1 MRPWILAIVVFLIAP
16 RGIDAQGVPK
26 FEVQYSP
33 IQLEGPARQGIYLG
47 GVGRA
52 AAYFGQETGSL
63 EAWAWPVKLL
73 HEFEL
78 SFKIDDYSEPIP
90 GASVA
95 RRVIV
100 RPELMTVV
108 YSHATFTVKQHL
120 LVPLHEPG
128 VIVLLD
134 VEAVKPLEIVAS
146 FKADLD
152 LMWPAGIG
160 GQYAF
165 WWNERKVFLLSE
177 SRREYNGYIGSPFA
191 YEGSTHPAHA
201 APDAPSVFKVPVDP
215 ETTGTH
221 FIPIVIAGG
230 IMPRDTL
237 NVLYERLLANAEHY
251 YIERLEH
258 ARHIR
263 EDFASVQTP
272 DPSIDLALEW
282 AKVNLDESLACN
294 PDLGCGMV
302 AGYGPSGRGRRPG
315 FGWFFGGDASINIL
329 GLLPYGGFAV
339 AKAGLDFQ
347 RRYRRASDG
356 KLPHE
361 VTQSAMR
368 TREDWFEDFPY
379 GYYHADTTPYWVVAL
394 WQYFLQTAD
403 TAFVHQ
409 NWPAVI
415 DAYRWGL
422 SADTDGDMIADNT
435 GGGLGAVEVGAIGA
449 GLHQDIYLAG
459 VWVASLRATA
469 DLAMAMDETEL
480 AREASANLDT
490 ALRNLDREY
499 YVEDDD
505 LYAFGVLEGGRTNAA
520 ITVWPATALS
530 FGLLD
535 LDHAQGNLDALASH
549 QLLADWGA
557 RMLSADNELFDP
569 MQYNMGTV
577 WGFVTGFASWAMFN
591 YDRPQGGFAALWAN
605 TRSTFYDA
613 LGRNPELQSGAY
625 RRTLDTTV
633 PHQFFATSMIPTPL
647 FRGLFGL
654 AADAP
659 AHLLLFAPRLPGD
672 WESAAVRNY
681 PIGSQRIDVEV
692 ERLEHV
698 VLGEGD
704 SAVRG
709 SELLARFRLRDR
721 GSDLSV
727 RFAPTL
733 PPGSRVVRVA
743 VNDRPVEFEELR
755 TAFSTTVDVDLSV
768 GDYGSTAAVFYE
780 PGISVAPRRPEPAEG
795 SPSREVRI
803 ISYTYDDDREVY
815 LLRVEGRGGQT
826 YNIDVVSP
834 WSVPSDVSGGQLSEA
849 GSGRYTLYVRFDG
862 EPDSW
867 QIQEIRF
874 RN

>member
-1 MRPWILAIVVFLIAP
+1 MRPWILALIICLSAP
-16 RGIDAQGVPK
+16 CGVGAQGVPK
-26 FEVQYSP
+26 FRIQYSP
-33 IQLEGPARQGIYLG
+33 IQLEGPARPGIYLG
-47 GVGRA
+47 GVGREA
-52 AAYFGQETGSL
+52 AFFGQETGSL

-78 SFKIDDYSEPIP
+78 SFKIDDYSEPIL

-120 LVPLHEPG
+120 LVPLNEPG

-165 WWNERKVFLLSE
+165 WWNERKAFLLSE

-201 APDAPSVFKVPVDP
+201 APDAPSVFKVAVDA
-215 ETTGTH
+215 ETAASQ
-221 FIPIVIAGG
+221 FIPIVITGG

-237 NVLYERLLANAEHY
+237 NALYERLLSNAEGY
-251 YIERLEH
+251 YLERVEH
-258 ARHIR
+258 ARRIR
-263 EDFASVQTP
+263 EEFASTETP

-294 PDLGCGMV
+294 ADLGCGMV

-329 GLLPYGGFAV
+329 GILPYGGFEV
-339 AKAGLDFQ
+339 ARAGIDFQ

-356 KLPHE
+356 KMPHE

-379 GYYHADTTPYWVVAL
+379 PYYHADTTPYWVVAL

-403 TAFVHQ
+403 TTFVQQ
-409 NWPAVI
+409 NWQAVV

-469 DLAMAMDETEL
+469 DLAVAMGDADL
-480 AREASANLDT
+480 AREASDDFDT

-499 YVEDDD
+499 YVEDGN
-505 LYAFGVLEGGRTNAA
+505 LYAFGVLEGGLTNAA
-520 ITVWPATALS
+520 ITVWPATALT

-535 LDHAQGNLDALASH
+535 ADHAQGNLDALASH
-549 QLLADWGA
+549 QLLSDWGA

-577 WGFVTGFASWAMFN
+577 WGFVTGFASMALYN
-591 YDRPQGGFAALWAN
+591 YNRSHGGFAALWAN

-659 AHLLLFAPRLPGD
+659 AGLLLFAPRLPAD
-672 WESAAVRNY
+672 WESAAVRSY
-681 PIGSQRIDVEV
+681 PVGSQRVDIEV
-692 ERLEHV
+692 DRLEHV
-698 VLGEGD
+698 VVGERED
-704 SAVRG
+704 ALRG
-709 SELLARFRLRDR
+709 SELQARFRLRER
-721 GSDLSV
+721 TSDLRV
-727 RFAPTL
+727 RFSPTL
-733 PPGSRVVRVA
+733 PPGSRVVRA
-743 VNDRPVEFEELR
+743 TVNDQTVEFEELR
-755 TAFSTTVDVDLSV
+755 TPFATTVDFDLSV
-768 GDYGSTAAVFYE
+768 GEYAASAAVFYE
-780 PGISVAPRRPEPAEG
+780 PGISVAPRRPRPDEG
-795 SPSREVRI
+795 SRSQDVRI
-803 ISYTYDDDREVY
+803 ISYTYDESSEVY
-815 LLRVEGRGGQT
+815 RLRVEGRGGQT
-826 YNIDVVSP
+826 YGIDLISP
-834 WSVPSDVSGGQLSEA
+834 WSVPNEVTGGELSEA
-849 GSGRYTLYVRFDG
+849 GSGRYMLYVRFDG
-862 EPDSW
+862 EPSSW
-867 QIQEIRF
+867 QQKEIRF